1 MRLLHSNGI
10 SPIACCKRRPCTWGF
25 PDSLLSLVPGTGE
38 GRAGQDSVKRKD
50 GAGGSGGGGGG
61 QGEGADSIRKSKV
74 RIRKSQIRIRRSQ
87 MSIRGETVSI
97 RKSRSHKGRNRRH
110 KKKPCPYICIHIYA
124 HLHVSALAHMQFL
137 QLPYVELWSRS
148 LELHDRL

>member
-1 MRLLHSNGI
+1 MGLLHSNGI

-50 GAGGSGGGGGG
+50 GAGGSGGGRGGG

-74 RIRKSQIRIRRSQ
+74 RTRKKPDS
-87 MSIRGETVSI
+87 
-97 RKSRSHKGRNRRH
+97 H
-110 KKKPCPYICIHIYA
+110 KKKPDEHKRGNRQHKEKPVA
-124 HLHVSALAHMQFL
+124 
-137 QLPYVELWSRS
+137 
-148 LELHDRL
+148 